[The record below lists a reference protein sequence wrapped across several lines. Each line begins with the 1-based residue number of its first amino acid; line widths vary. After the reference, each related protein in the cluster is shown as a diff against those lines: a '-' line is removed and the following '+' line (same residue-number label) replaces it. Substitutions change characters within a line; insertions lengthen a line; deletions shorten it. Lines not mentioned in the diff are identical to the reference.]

1 MSVASR
7 AVAIA
12 PVSVLEAAM
21 RSVDFASCYIYAP
34 DGTCAVSARSRALCA
49 MIKVPEPSIA
59 PLYARC
65 VIRQTHLMPILAE
78 FFRAI
83 DVLVP
88 VPASAP
94 SRPSREYL
102 PESLADAFVAEGL
115 AGSAWRGLSRVSA
128 VPKSSTSAPGW
139 RPTVRA
145 HYDSLSVLSRSDLP
159 EHARLLLID
168 DVVTKGRTL
177 LAAAARL
184 REAFPDARITAFALL
199 RTLGFRDHIE
209 DLLDP
214 CVGRIGWRGGDARR
228 NP

>member
-1 MSVASR
+1 MTA
-7 AVAIA
+7 
-12 PVSVLEAAM
+12 LEPTM
-21 RSVDFASCYIYAP
+21 RSLDFASCYVYAP
-34 DGTCAVSARSRALCA
+34 CGACAVSARSRSLCA
-49 MIKVPEPSIA
+49 MIKAPEPLLV

-65 VIRQTHLMPILAE
+65 VMRQAHLMPILAE

-88 VPASAP
+88 IPASEP
-94 SRPSREYL
+94 RRPSREYL
-102 PESLADAFVAEGL
+102 PERLAEAFVAEGL
-115 AGSAWRGLSRVSA
+115 ARTAWRGLCRVSA
-128 VPKSSTSAPGW
+128 VPKSATAAPGR

-145 HYDSLSVLSRSDLP
+145 HYDSLGVVSGCDLP
-159 EHARLLLID
+159 EDVRLLLID

-184 REAFPDARITAFALL
+184 REAFPQARITAFALL
-199 RTLGFRDHIE
+199 RTLGFKDHIE

-214 CVGRIGWRGGDARR
+214 CVGRIGWRAGEAHR

>member
-1 MSVASR
+1 MSALEP
-7 AVAIA
+7 AI
-12 PVSVLEAAM
+12 
-21 RSVDFASCYIYAP
+21 RSLDFASCYVYAP
-34 DGTCAVSARSRALCA
+34 CGVCPVSARSRSLCA
-49 MIKVPEPSIA
+49 MIKAPEPPLV

-65 VIRQTHLMPILAE
+65 VMRQAHLMPILAE

-88 VPASAP
+88 IPACEP
-94 SRPSREYL
+94 SHPSREYL
-102 PESLADAFVAEGL
+102 PERLADALVAEGL
-115 AGSAWRGLSRVSA
+115 ARTAWRGLSRVSA
-128 VPKSSTSAPGW
+128 VPKSATAAPGR

-145 HYDSLSVLSRSDLP
+145 HYDSLSVVSGSDLP
-159 EHARLLLID
+159 EDARLLLID

-184 REAFPDARITAFALL
+184 HQAFPRARVTGFALL
-199 RTLGFRDHIE
+199 RTLGFKEHIE

-214 CVGRIGWRGGDARR
+214 CVGRIGWRAGDAHR